1 MNEERMPGS
10 SPEDQELDRRWRN
23 RSVEEPSSST
33 DMRIRAA
40 AREAIQDSASHA
52 ARATHRTRRW
62 TRYAPLAAAA
72 SIALLAVGLVRL
84 IPREEYQAVPT
95 PKLAHPDE
103 APEPATA
110 APPERES
117 AAADAEHALSEPLQ
131 PPRSEP
137 PPVSASRDGLAYP
150 TERART
156 PVSMPQRDAPRAPDA
171 GPVAAEEP
179 RANAP
184 AEASSNN
191 QAAIEQ
197 AAKASEVPPPST
209 AITTTAAASAARQ
222 RLESTGSLA
231 ASPALPA
238 ALAAQ
243 VQNDAAKRTGL
254 DPGLIRILAADPVEW
269 LDASLGC
276 EEAPSSAR
284 EARVSGYVVTV
295 DAEGT
300 ILRYHTDGHDRIR
313 VCEDE

>member
-1 MNEERMPGS
+1 MNEERVPGS

-40 AREAIQDSASHA
+40 AREAIQTSASHA
-52 ARATHRTRRW
+52 SRATYRTRRW
-62 TRYAPLAAAA
+62 TRFAPLAAAA

-95 PKLAHPDE
+95 SKLAHPGE
-103 APEPATA
+103 APEPAKA

-117 AAADAEHALSEPLQ
+117 AVADAQHALSESLQ
-131 PPRSEP
+131 APRTETPPG
-137 PPVSASRDGLAYP
+137 SASRDALAYP
-150 TERART
+150 TERARA
-156 PVSMPQRDAPRAPDA
+156 PDSIPQRDSPRARDA
-171 GPVAAEEP
+171 GAVAAEEP
-179 RANAP
+179 RAEP
-184 AEASSNN
+184 AEARSNN

-197 AAKASEVPPPST
+197 AAKASEVPPPKT

-222 RLESTGSLA
+222 RLEATGSLA
-231 ASPALPA
+231 ASPAIPA

-243 VQNDAAKRTGL
+243 VQNDAGKRTDL

-276 EEAPSSAR
+276 EEAPSSAP

-295 DAEGT
+295 DAGGT

>member
-1 MNEERMPGS
+1 MNEERVPGS

-40 AREAIQDSASHA
+40 AREAIKTSASHA
-52 ARATHRTRRW
+52 ARATHRGRRW
-62 TRYAPLAAAA
+62 TRFAPLAAAA

-95 PKLAHPDE
+95 PKLAHPGE

-117 AAADAEHALSEPLQ
+117 AVADDEHALSEPLQ
-131 PPRSEP
+131 APRSEP
-137 PPVSASRDGLAYP
+137 PPVSASRDALAHP
-150 TERART
+150 TERARQAD
-156 PVSMPQRDAPRAPDA
+156 SMRQRDAPRARGA
-171 GPVAAEEP
+171 GAVAAEEP
-179 RANAP
+179 RATAP
-184 AEASSNN
+184 AAAPSNN
-191 QAAIEQ
+191 QTAIEQ
-197 AAKASEVPPPST
+197 AAKASEVPSPKT
-209 AITTTAAASAARQ
+209 AITTTGAASAARH
-222 RLESTGSLA
+222 LESAGSSA
-231 ASPALPA
+231 ARSAIPV

-243 VQNDAAKRTGL
+243 VQNDAARRTGL
-254 DPGLIRILAADPVEW
+254 DSGLIRILAADPVEW

-276 EEAPSSAR
+276 EEAPSSAP

-295 DAEGT
+295 DAGGA
-300 ILRYHTDGHDRIR
+300 ILRYHTDGRDRIR

>member
-1 MNEERMPGS
+1 MNEERVPGS

-40 AREAIQDSASHA
+40 AREAIQPSASHA
-52 ARATHRTRRW
+52 ARATRRTRRW
-62 TRYAPLAAAA
+62 MRFAPLAAAA

-84 IPREEYQAVPT
+84 IPRDEYQALPT

-103 APEPATA
+103 AREPATA
-110 APPERES
+110 APSERES
-117 AAADAEHALSEPLQ
+117 AVADAQHALSEPLQ
-131 PPRSEP
+131 APRSEP
-137 PPVSASRDGLAYP
+137 PPVSATRDALAHP
-150 TERART
+150 TERAR
-156 PVSMPQRDAPRAPDA
+156 PQDAMPQRDAPRARDA
-171 GPVAAEEP
+171 EAVVAEEP
-179 RANAP
+179 RATAP
-184 AEASSNN
+184 AETRSNN

-209 AITTTAAASAARQ
+209 AITTTAAASAARH
-222 RLESTGSLA
+222 RLESAGSIA
-231 ASPALPA
+231 ASSAFPA

-254 DPGLIRILAADPVEW
+254 DSGLIRILAADPIEW

-276 EEAPSSAR
+276 EEAPSSAP

-295 DAEGT
+295 DAGGT

>member
-1 MNEERMPGS
+1 MNKERVPGS

-40 AREAIQDSASHA
+40 AREAIQASASDA

-62 TRYAPLAAAA
+62 TRFAPLAAAA

-117 AAADAEHALSEPLQ
+117 AVSDAQHALIEPLQ
-131 PPRSEP
+131 APRSEP
-137 PPVSASRDGLAYP
+137 PPVSASRDALAHP
-150 TERART
+150 TEHAR
-156 PVSMPQRDAPRAPDA
+156 PPDSMPQRDAPRARDA
-171 GPVAAEEP
+171 GAIAAESP
-179 RANAP
+179 RATAP
-184 AEASSNN
+184 AEASSTN

-197 AAKASEVPPPST
+197 AAKASEVPRPRT
-209 AITTTAAASAARQ
+209 AITTTAAASAARH
-222 RLESTGSLA
+222 LESAGSSA
-231 ASPALPA
+231 ASSAIPA

-243 VQNDAAKRTGL
+243 VQNDAATRTGL
-254 DPGLIRILAADPVEW
+254 DSGLIRILAADPVEW

-276 EEAPSSAR
+276 EEAPSSAP

-295 DAEGT
+295 DAGGT